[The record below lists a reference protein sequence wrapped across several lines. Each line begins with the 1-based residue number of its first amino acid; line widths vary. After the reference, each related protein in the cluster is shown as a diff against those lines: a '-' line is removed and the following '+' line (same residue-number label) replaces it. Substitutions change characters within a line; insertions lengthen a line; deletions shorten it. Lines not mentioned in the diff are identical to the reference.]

1 MRNLSERL
9 FHLQE
14 RRTSVRTEIL
24 GGATT
29 FLTMAYIIVLNP
41 ATLSNAGIPT
51 GPSTV
56 ATILAAVFGCLLM
69 GLYANRPIAVAPYMG
84 ENAFI
89 AFGLAGLL
97 IDGVAVTWQQR
108 LGAVFVSG
116 VAFLLLTLLRVR
128 AWLAGSISVS
138 MKHSFAVGIGLFLLL
153 LGLYQTGIVTSSVTG
168 MPLAKLPLADPQT
181 VGVPAVPMKIGNLHD
196 PQVLLAVAGFVLMMT
211 FLYWNVRGGILL
223 GIISTA
229 AAGWLLLEV
238 GKVPEQVPGGA
249 VGRCLRPGP
258 DCRPARHRR
267 RAAAEFS
274 ADPAADAFPDELP

>member
-1 MRNLSERL
+1 MQNLGERL

-41 ATLSNAGIPT
+41 AILASAGIPT

-56 ATILAAVFGCLLM
+56 ATILAAVFGSLLM

-97 IDGVAVTWQQR
+97 IDGAAVTWQQR

-153 LGLYQTGIVTSSVTG
+153 LGLYQTGIVTSSVAG
-168 MPLAKLPLADPQT
+168 MPLAQLPRADAET
-181 VGVPAVPMKIGNLHD
+181 VGVPAVPMKIGNC
-196 PQVLLAVAGFVLMMT
+196 T
-211 FLYWNVRGGILL
+211 IRRSCWR
-223 GIISTA
+223 
-229 AAGWLLLEV
+229 W
-238 GKVPEQVPGGA
+238 PG
-249 VGRCLRPGP
+249 LW
-258 DCRPARHRR
+258 
-267 RAAAEFS
+267 S
-274 ADPAADAFPDELP
+274 